1 MMGAKRIG
9 GAEVDAEQTLRNVP
23 LFAEL
28 QPKQV
33 RQLAK
38 WATTRNY
45 QAGQVI
51 VAEGQAGL
59 GLYCIQSGKVSVTQ
73 KTNTGEREIRQMG
86 PGESFGELALLSNA
100 PRAATVTAMD
110 PTTCVLLDKSQ
121 FLAEIRTYP
130 EIALAL
136 LPVLTQ
142 WVREADKKIA
152 ELS

>member
-1 MMGAKRIG
+1 M
-9 GAEVDAEQTLRNVP
+9 DAEQTLRNVP

-45 QAGQVI
+45 QPDQVI

-59 GLYCIQSGKVSVTQ
+59 GLYCIQSGKVKVTQ
-73 KTNTGEREIRQMG
+73 KTNTGEREIREMG
-86 PGESFGELALLSNA
+86 PGESFGELALLDNA
-100 PRAATVTAMD
+100 PRAATVTAVE
-110 PTTCVLLDKSQ
+110 PTSCVLLDKAQ

-136 LPVLTQ
+136 LPVLTG
-142 WVREADKKIA
+142 WVREADQQIA